1 MTTSLVTAS
10 SGYRAIRSRRRL
22 RVRRTGV
29 QATPPWRMAAVDTT
43 AVASGMIA
51 FGLVLG
57 ITIHTLGRDAAAG
70 IIGAAGVYG
79 GSAQLTTVTLL
90 SQGSALLLAVLSGVV
105 VNLRLL
111 LYSAALG
118 ERFAGQPR
126 LFRWLAP
133 HLIIDQ
139 TFLMSQRRAELT
151 GQAFRRYWLWL
162 GALVLVVWCS
172 SVAAGELLAPV
183 LPPMPHLSLVC
194 TAMFLGLLVPRLR
207 TRPAVTAALTGFGTA
222 ALAGSLVPEL
232 GIVAGAVCGV
242 AAAMNGRRSTKP
254 HRPEGVPPCPSVSK
268 T

>member
-1 MTTSLVTAS
+1 
-10 SGYRAIRSRRRL
+10 
-22 RVRRTGV
+22 
-29 QATPPWRMAAVDTT
+29 MAALDVTT
-43 AVASGMIA
+43 VASGMIA

-70 IIGAAGVYG
+70 LIGAAGVYG
-79 GSAQLTTVTLL
+79 GSAQLTAVTLL
-90 SQGSALLLAVLSGVV
+90 SQDSTLVLAVLSGVV

-118 ERFAGQPR
+118 GRFVGQPG

-133 HLIIDQ
+133 HLLIDQ
-139 TFLMSQRRAELT
+139 TFLLAQSRPDLT
-151 GQAFRRYWLWL
+151 GRMFRRYWLWL

-183 LPPMPHLSLVC
+183 LPSMPHLTLVC
-194 TAMFLGLLVPRLR
+194 TAMFLGLLLPRLG

-222 ALAGSLVPEL
+222 ALMSSLVPEL

-242 AAAMNGRRSTKP
+242 AAAMTRRQST
-254 HRPEGVPPCPSVSK
+254 STASS
-268 T
+268 